1 MCFLVFSLKPS
12 QVFLYGH
19 MGMHEESVDV
29 ALQHG
34 DVALAK
40 QSACKPP
47 LSQKRLRRKLWL
59 KIVEHE
65 AATCDVQKIIG
76 LIRESKELTIRDVL
90 PYLPDSMTIDA
101 FKAETSPP
109 IVLF

>member
-1 MCFLVFSLKPS
+1 
-12 QVFLYGH
+12 

-29 ALQHG
+29 ALQHE

-59 KIVEHE
+59 RIVEHE

-101 FKAETSPP
+101 FKAETRSSTSS
-109 IVLF
+109 LFGLGFRV